1 MAEGVNFRVT
11 VDLHHLRE
19 FVAIAESGSFSKAA
33 RRLRIAQPPL
43 SRHIRSLEHELG
55 VKLFVRTA
63 TGVEITP
70 EGSLLLAQ
78 ARVVLDDTSAL
89 LELASRTKLGLAST
103 LRVAMAPGL
112 CEVVNRIRVH
122 LVAGTTRL
130 AIEGTDMP
138 SSRQYEALR
147 RRSIDVGLLRHVPE
161 EPGIMSTPL
170 FAERFVVMVSAGS
183 PLARRRSVRLKHLAG
198 QRLLLQDRDW
208 ATLARDKI
216 LSLYVAAGFT
226 PSFVTLQ
233 AIPGNQAS
241 MLSVASGEAI
251 CFALAGPISRSYL
264 PVNGVEVVPLDEP
277 GAELS
282 VEMAWRTNEVSPVVC
297 EFLRAARDVFAAG
310 DESAGHRLQSASARS
325 R

>member
-1 MAEGVNFRVT
+1 M
-11 VDLHHLRE
+11 DLNQLRE

-63 TGVEITP
+63 VGVEITA
-70 EGSLLLAQ
+70 EGSLMLAQ

-89 LELASRTKLGLAST
+89 LELASRTKLGLSST

-122 LVAGTTRL
+122 LVATSTRL
-130 AIEGTDMP
+130 AIEGADMP
-138 SSRQYEALR
+138 SSGQYEALR
-147 RRSIDVGLLRHVPE
+147 RRAIDVGMLRHVPE
-161 EPGIMSTPL
+161 EPGIALTPL
-170 FAERFVVMVSAGS
+170 FAERFVVMVSAAG
-183 PLARRRSVRLKHLAG
+183 PLAHRRSLRLKHLAG

-208 ATLARDKI
+208 AALARDKI

-241 MLSVASGEAI
+241 MLAVASGDAI
-251 CFALAGPISRSYL
+251 CFALASPISRSYL

-282 VEMAWRTNEVSPVVC
+282 VQLAWRSNEVSPVVC
-297 EFLRAARDVFAAG
+297 EFLRAAREVFAAA
-310 DESAGHRLQSASARS
+310 DESTGHQPRPVSARS

>member
-1 MAEGVNFRVT
+1 M
-11 VDLHHLRE
+11 DLHQLRE
-19 FVAIAESGSFSKAA
+19 FIAIAESGSFSKAA

-43 SRHIRSLEHELG
+43 SRHIRSLEQELG

-63 TGVEITP
+63 VGVEITP

-89 LELASRTKLGLAST
+89 IELASRTKLGLAST

-112 CEVVNRIRVH
+112 CEVVNQIRVH
-122 LVAGTTRL
+122 LVAGSARL
-130 AIEGTDMP
+130 GIEGTDMP

-147 RRSIDVGLLRHVPE
+147 RRTIDVGLLRHVPE
-161 EPGIMSTPL
+161 EPGIASTPL
-170 FAERFVVMVSAGS
+170 FAERFVVMMSAAS
-183 PLARRRSVRLKHLAG
+183 PLASRRSVRLKQLAG

-208 ATLARDKI
+208 AALAHDKL

-251 CFALAGPISRSYL
+251 CFALAGPLSRSYQA
-264 PVNGVEVVPLDEP
+264 VSGVEVVPLDEP

-282 VEMAWRTNEVSPVVC
+282 VQMAWRTNEVSPLVC
-297 EFLRAARDVFAAG
+297 GFLRAAREVFAAA
-310 DESAGHRLQSASARS
+310 DDSTGHRFQPRAARP

>member
-1 MAEGVNFRVT
+1 M
-11 VDLHHLRE
+11 DLNQLRE
-19 FVAIAESGSFSKAA
+19 FTAIAESGSFSKAA

-43 SRHIRSLEHELG
+43 SRHIRRLEQELG

-89 LELASRTKLGLAST
+89 LELAARTKLGLAST

-112 CEVVNRIRVH
+112 CEVVQRIRAR
-122 LVAGTTRL
+122 LGTASPQI
-130 AIEGTDMP
+130 AIEGSDMP

-147 RRSIDVGLLRHVPE
+147 RRNVDIGLLRQVPDDSGIE
-161 EPGIMSTPL
+161 SEPL
-170 FAERFVVMVSAGS
+170 VAEHFVVMVSENS
-183 PLARRRSVRLKHLAG
+183 PLARRRSVRLKQLAG

-208 ATLARDKI
+208 AALARDKI

-233 AIPGNQAS
+233 AVPGNQAS
-241 MLSVASGEAI
+241 MLSVASDEAI
-251 CFALAGPISRSYL
+251 CFALEGPVSRSYL
-264 PVNGVEVVPLDEP
+264 PLKGVAVVRLDEP
-277 GAELS
+277 GADLH
-282 VEMAWRTNEVSPVVC
+282 VQIAWRKNEVSAVVC
-297 EFLRAARDVFAAG
+297 EFLRAARELFASIA
-310 DESAGHRLQSASARS
+310 DEPKPHRLPAQVARS

>member
-1 MAEGVNFRVT
+1 
-11 VDLHHLRE
+11 VDLHQLRE
-19 FVAIAESGSFSKAA
+19 FAAIAESGSFSKAA

-43 SRHIRSLEHELG
+43 SRHIRSLENELG
-55 VKLFVRTA
+55 VRLFVRTA

-78 ARVVLDDTSAL
+78 ARVVLEDTSAL
-89 LELASRTKLGLAST
+89 LELASRTKLGLALT

-112 CEVVNRIRVH
+112 CEVVNQIRMH
-122 LVAGTTRL
+122 FAASSTRPG
-130 AIEGTDMP
+130 IEGMDMP
-138 SSRQYEALR
+138 SSSQYEALR

-161 EPGIMSTPL
+161 EPGIASAPL
-170 FAERFVVMVSAGS
+170 FAERFVVMVSASS
-183 PLARRRSVRLKHLAG
+183 PLARRRSVRLKQLAG

-208 ATLARDKI
+208 AALARDKI
-216 LSLYVAAGFT
+216 LSLHVAAGFT

-251 CFALAGPISRSYL
+251 CFALAGPISRSYQ
-264 PVNGVEVVPLDEP
+264 PVSGVEVVALDEP

-282 VEMAWRTNEVSPVVC
+282 VQIAWRANEVSPVVC
-297 EFLRAARDVFAAG
+297 EFLRAAREVFAATDDSTG
-310 DESAGHRLQSASARS
+310 QRFQPRAARA

>member
-1 MAEGVNFRVT
+1 M
-11 VDLHHLRE
+11 DLNQLRE

-63 TGVEITP
+63 VGVEITP
-70 EGSLLLAQ
+70 EGSLMLAQ

-103 LRVAMAPGL
+103 LRAGMAPGL
-112 CEVVNRIRVH
+112 CEVVNQIRVH
-122 LVAGTTRL
+122 LIASSTRL
-130 AIEGTDMP
+130 AIEGMDMP

-147 RRSIDVGLLRHVPE
+147 RRSIDVGLLRQVPE
-161 EPGIMSTPL
+161 EPGIASAPL
-170 FAERFVVMVSAGS
+170 FAERFVVMVSAAS
-183 PLARRRSVRLKHLAG
+183 PLAGRRSVRLKHLAG

-208 ATLARDKI
+208 AVLARDKI
-216 LSLYVAAGFT
+216 LSLYVAAGLT

-251 CFALAGPISRSYL
+251 CLALAGPISRSYQ
-264 PVNGVEVVPLDEP
+264 PVSGVDVVPLDEP
-277 GAELS
+277 GAELT
-282 VEMAWRTNEVSPVVC
+282 VQIAWRANEVSPVVC
-297 EFLRAARDVFAAG
+297 GFLRAAREVFAAAE
-310 DESAGHRLQSASARS
+310 ESTGHRSESVSTRS